1 MTRGTRITVVALAAV
16 AAAAG
21 FYAARQWLEPPR
33 PASTPAPASPRQEPA
48 VPVPRGPANLPTPA
62 RRGFTDAVIG
72 KRRPDFALPD
82 VGGKV
87 HRAAEWDGQVLVINF
102 WATWCPPCVREMP
115 ALNELYLAHKDK
127 GFAVIG
133 IALDAADDVEQFIDP
148 MGIDY
153 PVLVA
158 EEEGLELARAY
169 GNRLG
174 VLPYTVVVDRDGR
187 IRAVHPGEIHREQ
200 AEEYLKDLL

>member
-1 MTRGTRITVVALAAV
+1 MGVIAV
-16 AAAAG
+16 AAAAAG
-21 FYAARQWLEPPR
+21 FWAAMTLRE
-33 PASTPAPASPRQEPA
+33 APAPAPESSPAAAPEPA
-48 VPVPRGPANLPTPA
+48 VPVPQGPARTPA
-62 RRGFTDAVIG
+62 PSARGFTDAMIG
-72 KRRPDFALPD
+72 KLRPDFALPD

-87 HRAAEWDGQVLVINF
+87 HRASEWDGQVLVINF

-174 VLPYTVVVDRDGR
+174 VLPYTVVVGRDGR
-187 IRAVHPGEIHREQ
+187 IRAVHPGEIDREQ
-200 AEEYLKDLL
+200 AEEYLRDLL